1 MADSTLDLDLL
12 VREFY
17 LLKEIIEA
25 PSEAPNGG
33 VPLKPEEGKFLE
45 SLGLALPIV
54 NDPKTTRDYVAT
66 ISAKRVYQ
74 RIFNRKI

>member
-1 MADSTLDLDLL
+1 MADSTLDLDFL

-25 PSEAPNGG
+25 PSEALNGG
-33 VPLKPEEGKFLE
+33 IPLKPEEGRFLE
-45 SLGLALPIV
+45 DAGLALPIV